1 MDNDE
6 RGWLD
11 GLDGD
16 LAEYPVEYLDHVAL
30 HEFRKARIKGMLRR
44 LVPGYGL
51 VGESTSDWRGASSPS
66 RSIPIDSIA
75 GILVEGRFLP
85 LPILPRRLEES
96 WMRSF
101 YRLGEE
107 SDYRPLGAV
116 KRGEFWYLED
126 EPGALLAFE
135 ILRSRGASSLRI
147 NAARLPMAK
156 EDFSL
161 LSIPSLASV
170 SGAVLGSR
178 PAK

>member
-11 GLDGD
+11 GSNGD

-30 HEFRKARIKGMLRR
+30 HEFRKARIKAMLRR

-66 RSIPIDSIA
+66 RSIPMASIA
-75 GILVEGRFLP
+75 GILTDGRFLP
-85 LPILPRRLEES
+85 LPILPRRLEEI

-101 YRLGEE
+101 YRLDED
-107 SDYRPLGAV
+107 DYRPLGAV
-116 KRGEFWYLED
+116 KRGEFWFLED
-126 EPGALLAFE
+126 EPGALLGFE
-135 ILRSRGASSLRI
+135 ILRSRGVSSLRVR
-147 NAARLPMAK
+147 AARLPVAN